1 MKRLWV
7 ILFVIPLFAQ
17 NPPRPSFKL
26 EETLYFKRVEGVYK
40 INSSDKITGELISI
54 KLNQDLNP
62 MTGFTSEV
70 VFKPSKKPRISP
82 LLVGGTLNDGEYY
95 IFNANNIDKIEIYLE
110 MTMPYNFKKHW
121 LSSVPQVL
129 LWSEIIYSDEIQKE
143 YSNQAEVNKIIDDA
157 DAINFLYKYENDMVE
172 KHKKELLYAMFT
184 LCVVFPLS
192 MFLATS

>member
-7 ILFVIPLFAQ
+7 ILSVIPLFAQ

-129 LWSEIIYSDEIQKE
+129 LWSEILYSDEIQKE
-143 YSNQAEVNKIIDDA
+143 YSNQGEINKIIDDA
-157 DAINFLYKYENDMVE
+157 VKFLYKSEEDMVE
-172 KHKKELLYAMFT
+172 KNKNSFLYAMST
-184 LCVVFPLS
+184 VCVAFFIAILFGGS
-192 MFLATS
+192 N